1 MLPDVLPEPP
11 GLEEP
16 LVPDEPP
23 SPAPAPPDALPELP
37 ASELGALPHD
47 AVLVQSSALLLQADT
62 CKLAKPTPRANAEK
76 AVMRRVVAVV
86 PGAMLPLLQ
95 SKSQIRSDV
104 PIQNVLEALER
115 AR

>member
-37 ASELGALPHD
+37 ASEAEHVRWLTQSLRALHPQIETTT
-47 AVLVQSSALLLQADT
+47 AT
-62 CKLAKPTPRANAEK
+62 
-76 AVMRRVVAVV
+76 VA
-86 PGAMLPLLQ
+86 AAIIPL
-95 SKSQIRSDV
+95 
-104 PIQNVLEALER
+104 
-115 AR
+115 